1 MSASRSLLC
10 IAVGTLLVAS
20 CGADDGP
27 TAAFVTPAA
36 GARVAGSVEL
46 EMSAEGVTI
55 EEAGEARPGAGHFH
69 VIADAGCVSAGE
81 GIAKDADHVH
91 FGKGQTTGR
100 IYLEPGTHDLCLQVG
115 DGVHQALDIT
125 DRRAVEVGITDE
137 EGLCDV
143 VTEIDDLFDEIDNSS
158 DEFAVK
164 QIGYENIR
172 RLAAQMSEGL
182 DVVEA
187 SDRDELEATARF
199 VDAMTSVFVDAA
211 DIGEAEKALVPV
223 FETIEDGIPGGE
235 WILDHC
241 GVDVNGDDE

>member
-1 MSASRSLLC
+1 MGRTT
-10 IAVGTLLVAS
+10 V
-20 CGADDGP
+20 P

-55 EEAGEARPGAGHFH
+55 EEAGEARSGAGHFH
-69 VIADAGCVSAGE
+69 VIADTGCVSAGE

-125 DRRAVEVGITDE
+125 DRRTVEVGITDE

-172 RLAAQMSEGL
+172 RLAAQMADGL
-182 DVVEA
+182 DVVDA
-187 SDRDELEATARF
+187 SDRGDLEATARF

-211 DIGEAEKALVPV
+211 DMDEAEKALVPV
-223 FETIEDGIPGGE
+223 FETIENGIPGGE